1 MCSVTR
7 KTLGRGEKRGKRS
20 LSNWLGPGGAVLGF
34 NPFAGSDFLS
44 VPGNTGGKKID
55 IKCRLGFLLSVI
67 VSISCSGCWVQIK
80 AKKPSI

>member
-44 VPGNTGGKKID
+44 VQETLEEKKRYKVQTGLSAECD
-55 IKCRLGFLLSVI
+55 SEHFMLWLLGSDK
-67 VSISCSGCWVQIK
+67 G
-80 AKKPSI
+80 